1 MRNKYKLLTIIVFL
15 LFTVIAIHPR
25 HTEPSNKQ
33 DPAPGVI
40 KAVGKNYI
48 DVYGYG
54 RFLVSKEETV
64 NLKQGEHAPKYI
76 LKRGS

>member
-1 MRNKYKLLTIIVFL
+1 MKSKYKLLTIILFL

-25 HTEPSNKQ
+25 DIESSNKQ

-54 RFLVSKEETV
+54 RFLVSPEETV
-64 NLKQGEHAPKYI
+64 KLKQGEHAPKYI
-76 LKRGS
+76 LKRGN

>member
-1 MRNKYKLLTIIVFL
+1 MKNKYKLLTIILFL

-25 HTEPSNKQ
+25 DIESSNKQ
-33 DPAPGVI
+33 DLAPGVI

-54 RFLVSKEETV
+54 RFLVSPEEAV
-64 NLKQGEHAPKYI
+64 KLKQGEHAPKYI

>member
-1 MRNKYKLLTIIVFL
+1 MKSKYKLLTIIVAL
-15 LFTVIAIHPR
+15 IFTAIVLYPR
-25 HTEPSNKQ
+25 PTEPSNKQ
-33 DPAPGVI
+33 DLATGVI

-54 RFLVSKEETV
+54 RFLVSQEEAAKL
-64 NLKQGEHAPKYI
+64 NKGEHAPKYI